1 MPRQDNSNHV
11 LNDLSSFKPKF
22 AGIHDKLYSYD
33 SLSLSPPD
41 VQNIVI

>member
-22 AGIHDKLYSYD
+22 AGIHDKLYFYD
-33 SLSLSPPD
+33 FCFFFG
-41 VQNIVI
+41 VQNLVI

>member
-22 AGIHDKLYSYD
+22 AGIHDKLYFYD
-33 SLSLSPPD
+33 LRCLKPSNLMFY
-41 VQNIVI
+41 